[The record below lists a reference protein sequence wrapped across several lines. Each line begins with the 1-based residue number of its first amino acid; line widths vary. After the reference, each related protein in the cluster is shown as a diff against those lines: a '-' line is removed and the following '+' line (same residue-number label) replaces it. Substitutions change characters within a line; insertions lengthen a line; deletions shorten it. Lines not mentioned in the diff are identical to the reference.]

1 MYLQVVAAKSS
12 CSPGACSWGGGIE
25 DAMAVPA
32 LLPQLGLGA
41 DEQRINYSSV
51 KRQTSIT
58 TDVSPNV

>member
-1 MYLQVVAAKSS
+1 MYLQVVVAGSS
-12 CSPGACSWGGGIE
+12 CSPGARGWGEGTG
-25 DAMAVPA
+25 DAPAVPA

-41 DEQRINYSSV
+41 DKRQINYSSA